1 MDFKFERFLHVDSSL
16 SAEQQEK
23 VRQML
28 LKVTRG
34 AEQQLLGD
42 KRREFAEGF
51 FNLIHPDR
59 RQTLAEEISA
69 LHSTKDE
76 SRFRTQI
83 ALLLCEAFYSGILF
97 ERGPEK
103 EELVLATHDLGR
115 CSEYLGKAVRHLAV
129 NSGTPQD
136 KLRSM
141 VANTSLGSIH
151 ENDFPTGPLKNDFQT
166 IMEKLSTASQPQML
180 VNIAAMSNEE
190 ARSLIEQICRLS
202 DDVWSGLGK
211 T

>member
-1 MDFKFERFLHVDSSL
+1 MKSPQTWNTFYWTKVKFG
-16 SAEQQEK
+16 
-23 VRQML
+23 
-28 LKVTRG
+28 LK
-34 AEQQLLGD
+34 
-42 KRREFAEGF
+42 
-51 FNLIHPDR
+51 P
-59 RQTLAEEISA
+59 TL
-69 LHSTKDE
+69 
-76 SRFRTQI
+76 RV
-83 ALLLCEAFYSGILF
+83 ILF

-103 EELVLATHDLGR
+103 EELVMATH
-115 CSEYLGKAVRHLAV
+115 
-129 NSGTPQD
+129 

-141 VANTSLGSIH
+141 VASASFGSIH
-151 ENDFPTGPLKNDFQT
+151 ENDFPTGPLKNDFQA

>member
-42 KRREFAEGF
+42 TRREFAEEF

-103 EELVLATHDLGR
+103 EEFVMATHNLGR

-141 VANTSLGSIH
+141 MANTSLGSIH
-151 ENDFPTGPLKNDFQT
+151 ENDFPTGPLKNDFQA
-166 IMEKLSTASQPQML
+166 IMEKLSTASPPQML

-190 ARSLIEQICRLS
+190 ARSLIEQICRVS

>member
-23 VRQML
+23 VRLML

-34 AEQQLLGD
+34 VEQQLLGD

-59 RQTLAEEISA
+59 RQTLTEEISA

-103 EELVLATHDLGR
+103 EEFVMATHNLGR

-151 ENDFPTGPLKNDFQT
+151 ENDFPTGPLKNDFQA
-166 IMEKLSTASQPQML
+166 IMEKLSTASPSQML
-180 VNIAAMSNEE
+180 VNITAMSNEE

>member
-1 MDFKFERFLHVDSSL
+1 V
-16 SAEQQEK
+16 
-23 VRQML
+23 
-28 LKVTRG
+28 RG

-42 KRREFAEGF
+42 KRREFAEEF

-59 RQTLAEEISA
+59 RQTLAGEISA

-76 SRFRTQI
+76 SRFRAQI

-103 EELVLATHDLGR
+103 EELVLATHNLGR

-151 ENDFPTGPLKNDFQT
+151 ENDFPTGPLKNDFQA
-166 IMEKLSTASQPQML
+166 IMEKLSMASPPQML

-202 DDVWSGLGK
+202 DDVWSADDVWSGLGK